1 MGRLDAPK
9 NGSELC
15 YSRCALLQ
23 LSPRCLPKDATSNTL
38 DSSPWFSGLLY
49 CLPVNEVS
57 DPKSRQT
64 RPRAASDERAK
75 PSRPNTLVLKNI
87 PSEYTRT
94 GLCEE
99 LAKHG
104 FGYAIDFLYLPIKAS
119 TGQNVG
125 HCFVNLRSKEVT
137 RDFIDTFQNVST
149 SECLPAFESTK
160 VCQVC
165 IAEVQGREANMKKC
179 STASNLKKWEKHE
192 DWQPLFLDDYGG
204 RIPMSEWKCTNDQAK
219 PERPASTKNSP
230 ALAPKP
236 SPVLRPSSASGM
248 QASAPEFVPQM
259 ESLYCVS
266 PSPQMR
272 PDAAEFVP
280 SSVVFEMLPE
290 AAEIHTS
297 V

>member
-1 MGRLDAPK
+1 MGRVDTSQWTAKEDGNQPGK
-9 NGSELC
+9 ECC

-23 LSPRCLPKDATSNTL
+23 LSPNCGTKEVVSKSLG
-38 DSSPWFSGLLY
+38 SSPWFSGSLY
-49 CLPVNEVS
+49 CLPVAEVS
-57 DPKSRQT
+57 DDSSQPV

-75 PSRPNTLVLKNI
+75 PSKPNTLVLKNI
-87 PSEYTRT
+87 PVEYTRT

-125 HCFVNLRSKEVT
+125 HCFVNLRTKEVT
-137 RDFIDTFQNVST
+137 RDFIDTFQGVQT
-149 SECLPAFESTK
+149 SECLPAFPTTK

-179 STASNLKKWEKHE
+179 ATASNLKKWEKHE
-192 DWQPLFLDDYGG
+192 DWQPLFLDDYGA
-204 RIPMSEWKCTNDQAK
+204 RIPMSDWKCTNEQGR

-230 ALAPKP
+230 ALAPSQTP
-236 SPVLRPSSASGM
+236 EMRPSSGM

-259 ESLYCVS
+259 DSCYSVS
-266 PSPQMR
+266 PLLQMR
-272 PDAAEFVP
+272 PDAEEFVP
-280 SSVVFEMLPE
+280 SSVVF
-290 AAEIHTS
+290 
-297 V
+297 